1 MQSRSFLGTL
11 GRARRVVSDARDA
24 RATDADG
31 ASWEAVGKAH
41 NAVCDL
47 VELCTAG
54 LPLPPL
60 DHSPPAEADDAV
72 ADVLDD
78 RYREFPGE
86 PICTDGGTDR
96 DSPERTESESAEL
109 YAADRRIETV
119 DGGCVVPLARAGP
132 AAANW
137 YVLCDVLPDY
147 AAAVATGCRTLA
159 ERQRLGGAGIV
170 GDEWEATADLLGALV
185 DVLDYH
191 TSVAR
196 WAYVP
201 NRRTVVAAED
211 AAAFADQITEET
223 RNFR

>member
-1 MQSRSFLGTL
+1 VQAKSFLGTL

-31 ASWEAVGKAH
+31 ASWAAAGETH

-54 LPLPPL
+54 LPLPRL

-72 ADVLDD
+72 ASVLDD
-78 RYREFPGE
+78 RYREFARGSL
-86 PICTDGGTDR
+86 CTDGGTDW
-96 DSPERTESESAEL
+96 DGPERPESESAET
-109 YAADRRIETV
+109 YATDRRIETV
-119 DGGCVVPLARAGP
+119 DGHRVVPLARAGP

-147 AAAVATGCRTLA
+147 AEAVATGCRTLA
-159 ERQRLGGAGIV
+159 ERQRVGGTSIL
-170 GDEWEATADLLGALV
+170 GDEWAATADLLGALV

-201 NRRTVVAAED
+201 DRRTVMAAED
-211 AAAFADQITEET
+211 AAAFADQITDET
-223 RNFR
+223 KNFR